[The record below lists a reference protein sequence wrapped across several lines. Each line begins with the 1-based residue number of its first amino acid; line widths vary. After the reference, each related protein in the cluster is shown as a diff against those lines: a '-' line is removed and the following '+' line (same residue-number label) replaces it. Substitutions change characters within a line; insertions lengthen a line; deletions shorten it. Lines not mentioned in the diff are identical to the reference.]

1 MTSSKSTGGRR
12 VELEASKNFIMAV
25 LNEALLHGRSRISV
39 HSDLLD
45 LDIMKID
52 LRNEKIAWIAG
63 PEDFDSVISEL
74 RLKVGSQWLEG
85 DLPNFYDLREAFHSS
100 LMMRPKEFSGLMDE
114 LRSTEER
121 KMDPYRFPRQML
133 LAIDTNIAYKR
144 LFSRLTLLDE
154 MGRRGGLDPSLIPI
168 IIPSLVEEEISK
180 SIGTK
185 YNSNDIERIE
195 KALGRRL
202 PFAMVNCLS
211 KKGRKAAN
219 AQTEIRVIE
228 ERYGSIKVSGYGF
241 KEDKEERDRDI
252 VESVAKYSRAQA
264 NDALFV
270 TADDKAR
277 AHCRAFGIPS
287 IGLSYPYD
295 LPESMVYDPWLLVE
309 LLYDLSI
316 SFAMISFKGLGIRL
330 LGVWAGKSIEDY
342 SRERM
347 VFSIESGSEL
357 SKNLK
362 KDHEVLCGLGK
373 AVDIKH
379 II

>member
-1 MTSSKSTGGRR
+1 M
-12 VELEASKNFIMAV
+12 ELEASKNFMMAV
-25 LNEALLHGRSRISV
+25 LNEALLHGRGRITV
-39 HSDLLD
+39 HSELLD

-52 LRNEKIAWIAG
+52 LDDQKISWIAG
-63 PEDFDSVISEL
+63 PQDFDPVISEL
-74 RLKVGSQWLEG
+74 RLKLGSQWLEG
-85 DLPNFYDLREAFHSS
+85 DLPNFYDLREGFHSS
-100 LMMRPKEFSGLMDE
+100 LMMRPKEFGELMGE

-121 KMDPYRFPRQML
+121 KLDPYRFPRQML

-154 MGRRGGLDPSLIPI
+154 MGRKGGVDPSLIPI

-180 SIGTK
+180 SIGAK

-195 KALGRRL
+195 KALGGRL
-202 PFAMVNCLS
+202 PFAMINCLS

-219 AQTEIRVIE
+219 AQAEIRVIE
-228 ERYGSIKVSGYGF
+228 ERYGSIKVSGGGF

-252 VESVAKYSRAQA
+252 VKSVAEYSRAQD
-264 NDALFV
+264 NDVLFV

-277 AHCRAFGIPS
+277 AHCRAFRIPS

-295 LPESMVYDPWLLVE
+295 LPKSMACDHWLLVE

-316 SFAMISFKGLGIRL
+316 SFAMISFRGLGIRL

-347 VFSIESGSEL
+347 LFSIESGSEL
-357 SKNLK
+357 SKDLK

-373 AVDIKH
+373 TVDIKH